1 MLQDRSFTQDFFC
14 NIQGSQSMN
23 HDFDFYRLDLVIRV
37 NNNSIFLLDN
47 TPGPIVTYEN
57 FVTERIPK

>member
-1 MLQDRSFTQDFFC
+1 
-14 NIQGSQSMN
+14 MN

-57 FVTERIPK
+57 FETERSPK